1 MGFCDNNPPVE
12 CSSRQSVEF
21 RRMKEIQGL
30 IEFVVGPEFVIVAD
44 ASLTPSVDKIEDG
57 LVG

>member
-1 MGFCDNNPPVE
+1 
-12 CSSRQSVEF
+12 
-21 RRMKEIQGL
+21 MKEIQGL

-57 LVG
+57 LVD